1 MLNAPPSSGSSYPGR
16 RSEASSCPIATSK
29 MLNNKHVSR
38 VRVDAEDHR
47 LLHATAARIRERDR
61 QIADPAARHQLL
73 VLGGFQEPEVPDPSR
88 RVVFHAPGPEHPDF
102 FIPTYAAIRGTK
114 ATLAGSLFAILNAVS
129 TFGCIIPGVVIL
141 FMDMVA
147 TDAVLIVY
155 SVVFGFWSGTIMPGA
170 PAALSV
176 CSDDLQKMGPY
187 LGMALFIMSFGN
199 LIGPPIN
206 GVLVERYRGFFQA
219 ALLSGSITVFGGLVA
234 IFAKFHTARGVFGRT

>member
-1 MLNAPPSSGSSYPGR
+1 
-16 RSEASSCPIATSK
+16 

-155 SVVFGFWSGTIMPGA
+155 SVVFGFWSSTIMPGA
-170 PAALSV
+170 LAALSV
-176 CSDDLQKMGPY
+176 CSDDL
-187 LGMALFIMSFGN
+187 SENGN
-199 LIGPPIN
+199 LPGH
-206 GVLVERYRGFFQA
+206 
-219 ALLSGSITVFGGLVA
+219 GLVYYEFRKPDRA
-234 IFAKFHTARGVFGRT
+234 ANQRRFGREVRGLFPSSAA